1 MRTVRI
7 FSNLGAYSASRIGC
21 KVQLSLPG
29 FCSLPEESDD
39 TCQQSVS
46 GLHRIIPCS
55 GRIRVR
61 GACAY
66 APFPSSA
73 VSRLQPVYGLC
84 LIPAFT
90 APCPTSTCVHALR
103 RHPSSGPPLSPT
115 GESDGLRGPVA
126 APLPDKPCND
136 QQRTDGDCRSSFLH
150 ALAGCTSGR
159 ASGPP
164 GFHGR
169 NPDLPAR
176 RFSLSGRTPLFRVS
190 KGGRGSFSAAA
201 CLPGHFHYDR
211 FLYRE
216 RSFFSCFAPKL
227 VLFFVHSPAGPVSR
241 AAAGPEGARSRP
253 GWPCRPSEDTAG
265 PCSPSL
271 PAGRRE

>member
-1 MRTVRI
+1 M
-7 FSNLGAYSASRIGC
+7 
-21 KVQLSLPG
+21 K
-29 FCSLPEESDD
+29 
-39 TCQQSVS
+39 CQQSVS
-46 GLHRIIPCS
+46 GLRRIIPCS

-164 GFHGR
+164 DSHGR
-169 NPDLPAR
+169 SPDLPAR

-190 KGGRGSFSAAA
+190 KEGRSSFSAAPVSLDISIMTDF
-201 CLPGHFHYDR
+201 CTDGVYFESIFR
-211 FLYRE
+211 IF
-216 RSFFSCFAPKL
+216 
-227 VLFFVHSPAGPVSR
+227 LFFFKYKAYAPGRGGASRYRSCERIAVPACRRNARTVFPTSPGR
-241 AAAGPEGARSRP
+241 HARMS
-253 GWPCRPSEDTAG
+253 SI
-265 PCSPSL
+265 
-271 PAGRRE
+271 RRRKSVTRRMRQ